1 MNESTKK
8 KISVSN
14 KGKHPKMDPCA
25 KVEKRLL
32 ALETGLSVPGTS
44 LSRYMRENGGVGW
57 VLSIGSMQLP
67 KAFFYGD
74 TIEEAVGKAEKN
86 VRSWESVKEWL
97 RYHQQQ
103 HY

>member
-1 MNESTKK
+1 MNENTKK
-8 KISVSN
+8 KMSVSN
-14 KGKHPKMDPCA
+14 KGKHPKKDLCA
-25 KVEKRLL
+25 GIEKRLI

-44 LSRYMRENGGVGW
+44 LSRCMRENGGVVW
-57 VLSIGSMQLP
+57 VLAIGSIQLP

-74 TIEEAVGKAEKN
+74 TIEEVIGKAEKN
-86 VRSWESVKEWL
+86 VRSWGSVKEWL